1 MFLLHPSHML
11 CEEAKKKS
19 CMASSSLRF
28 PNSIG
33 NLRESWY
40 LGRNASGAPELWLCT
55 VRLFTFP
62 LRSNYGCSLETHES
76 WPATEAGGSSLHRH
90 YGYLGGGCWVAGCCL
105 YIIGYRSFSAN
116 L

>member
-1 MFLLHPSHML
+1 MFLLHPSHIL

-19 CMASSSLRF
+19 CIALSSLRF

-76 WPATEAGGSSLHRH
+76 WPATKREV
-90 YGYLGGGCWVAGCCL
+90 VASIAIMATWEVVVGWQAVAC
-105 YIIGYRSFSAN
+105 I
-116 L
+116 